1 MHSVTICDD
10 QSRIVSVIAR
20 NTLIFPG
27 ACCELH
33 YINVSNPC
41 FNFASQLTNYR
52 ARLMLLRRYSNGMR
66 TLKILWLPKKKKF
79 KL

>member
-41 FNFASQLTNYR
+41 FNFASQLTKLQSTVDAVEALFKRHEDFEN
-52 ARLMLLRRYSNGMR
+52 
-66 TLKILWLPKKKKF
+66 TLVAQEEKF